1 MPSRVGRDSEVIFA
15 EQGNRAW
22 LSRQTSAGSFRRL
35 ARGIYTRSFGEPA
48 DIVRRNLWAIV
59 AHLVPGAVV
68 TDRCGRTHQ
77 PSDEVLTVVHARER
91 PIELPGLLIAPR
103 RGPGPMPGD
112 IPLPFGLW
120 GASDAR
126 AILDNLGGSGRRF
139 LGDEAIEAWILDIAG
154 RSNGVAR
161 LNVLRDAARALAPAL
176 RRQGAFARMNALIA
190 AALTTAPAPPGASDA
205 LVAFAAGAPF
215 DRMRVERFQTLAT
228 ALADLA
234 PEPIPALPADAAR
247 RALLPFYEAYFSNYI
262 EGTEFTLDE
271 AAAIVFDERMPAAR
285 PEDAHD
291 ILGTYRLVADN
302 ALMRVTPETPGDLA
316 DLLRE
321 RHGVMLEA
329 RPEALPGQWKAAPNR
344 AGSTYFVEPGLVEA
358 TLRAGFSAG
367 EGLLDPF
374 ARAVFLMFL
383 VSEVHPFT
391 DGNGRMARVMM
402 NAELVSAGQV
412 RIIIPTVYR
421 LNYLAALKG
430 ATHNGVFEALIST
443 MRFAWRWTARIDF
456 SSRETAEHDLA
467 RTNALRD
474 PAEAESY
481 GVRLVMPSD
490 RPA

>member
-1 MPSRVGRDSEVIFA
+1 MPSPVKPGPEVIFA
-15 EQGNRAW
+15 DHGNRAW
-22 LSRQTSAGSFRRL
+22 LSRQVSAGAFRRL
-35 ARGIYTRSFGEPA
+35 ARGIYTRSPDEPA
-48 DIVRRNLWAIV
+48 DVVRRNLWSIV

-68 TDRCGRTHQ
+68 TDRCGRTHR
-77 PSDEVLTVVHARER
+77 PSGEALTVVHTRER
-91 PIELPGLLIAPR
+91 PIELPGLVIEPR
-103 RGPGPMPGD
+103 SGPGPMPGD

-126 AILDNLGGSGRRF
+126 AMLDNLGGSGPRF
-139 LGDEAIEAWILDIAG
+139 LQDDAIDAWIVDIAG
-154 RSNGVAR
+154 RSNGAAR
-161 LNVLRDAARALAPAL
+161 LNALRDAARALAPAL
-176 RRQGAFARMNALIA
+176 RRQGAFARLNAVLA
-190 AALTTAPAPPGASDA
+190 AALTTASAPSGASDA
-205 LVAFAAGAPF
+205 LVALAAGAPF
-215 DRMRVERFQTLAT
+215 DRLRVERFQALAT
-228 ALADLA
+228 ALGDLA
-234 PEPIPALPADAAR
+234 PEPLPALPGDAGR

-271 AAAIVFDERMPAAR
+271 AAAIVFDQRLPVTR
-285 PEDAHD
+285 PKDAHD
-291 ILGTYRLVADN
+291 ILGTHRLVADDSV
-302 ALMRVTPETPGDLA
+302 MRVTPRTPDELV

-321 RHGVMLEA
+321 RHGIMLEA
-329 RPEALPGQWKAAPNR
+329 RPEALPGRWKVARNH

-367 EGLLDPF
+367 EGLVDPF

-402 NAELVSAGQV
+402 NAELASAGQV

-430 ATHNGVFEALIST
+430 ATHNGVFQALIAT

-481 GVRLVMPSD
+481 GVRLVMP
-490 RPA
+490 

>member
-1 MPSRVGRDSEVIFA
+1 MPSRVDRGPEVIFA
-15 EQGNRAW
+15 EPGNRAL
-22 LSRQTSAGSFRRL
+22 LSLQTSAGTFRRL
-35 ARGIYTRSFGEPA
+35 ARGIYTRSRDEPA
-48 DIVRRNLWAIV
+48 DVVRRNRWAIV

-77 PSDEVLTVVHARER
+77 PSDDVLTVVHARER
-91 PIELPGLLIAPR
+91 PIALPGLVIEPR
-103 RGPGPMPGD
+103 PGPGPMPGD

-139 LGDEAIEAWILDIAG
+139 LGDDAIEAWIVDIAG
-154 RSNGVAR
+154 RSNGVMR
-161 LNVLRDAARALAPAL
+161 LNALRDAARALAPAL
-176 RRQGAFARMNALIA
+176 RRQGALARLSAVIA

-205 LVAFAAGAPF
+205 LVAFASGAPF
-215 DRMRVERFQTLAT
+215 DRVRVERFQALANV
-228 ALADLA
+228 LADLA
-234 PEPIPALPADAAR
+234 PEPLPALPADAGR
-247 RALLPFYEAYFSNYI
+247 RVLLPFYEAYFSNCI

-271 AAAIVFDERMPAAR
+271 AAAIVFDARMPAAR
-285 PEDAHD
+285 PKDAHD
-291 ILGTYRLVADN
+291 ILGTHRLVADD
-302 ALMRVTPETPGDLA
+302 ALMRETPRTPDDLV

-321 RHGVMLEA
+321 RHGRMLEA
-329 RPEALPGQWKAAPNR
+329 RPEALPGRWKVAPNH
-344 AGSTYFVEPGLVEA
+344 AGSTWFVEPGLVEA
-358 TLRAGFSAG
+358 TLRAGFSTG
-367 EGLLDPF
+367 DGLLDPF

-430 ATHNGVFEALIST
+430 ATHNGVFEAYIST

-456 SSRETAEHDLA
+456 SSRETAELDLA

-481 GVRLVMPSD
+481 GVRLVLPSTG
-490 RPA
+490 PA